1 LGGYILDR
9 ISWDQYFMAQSQLL
23 ALRSTCTRLMV
34 GATIVRDKRI
44 IAGGYNGSVSGS
56 VHCVDEGCYVID
68 GHCVR
73 TVHAEANALLQCA
86 KFGVATEGADIYVTH
101 FPCLQCCKQLIQSGI
116 RTVYYAED
124 YRNHPYAIELFNE
137 VGVETVQVTLDYL
150 SFDTNY
156 KEKQKLIEKVYT
168 RLDETDQSQE
178 TASLKKEL
186 ERLFFD

>member
-1 LGGYILDR
+1 MDR
-9 ISWDQYFMAQSQLL
+9 ISWNQYFMAQSHLL

-101 FPCLQCCKQLIQSGI
+101 FPCLQCTKQLIQSGI

-124 YRNHPYAIELFNE
+124 YRNHPYAIELFE
-137 VGVETVQVTLDYL
+137 EAGVKTIKEPLIDL
-150 SFDTNY
+150 AFDT
-156 KEKQKLIEKVYT
+156 KQEEKQQFMQKLFNKLEQNGIDREVEALK
-168 RLDETDQSQE
+168 QE
-178 TASLKKEL
+178 M
-186 ERLFFD
+186 ERLFS